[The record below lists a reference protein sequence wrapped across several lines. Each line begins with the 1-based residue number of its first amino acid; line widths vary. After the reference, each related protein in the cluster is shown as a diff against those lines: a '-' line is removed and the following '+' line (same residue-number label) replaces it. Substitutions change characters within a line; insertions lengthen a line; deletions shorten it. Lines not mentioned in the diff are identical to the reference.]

1 MKKLISLLVVAVL
14 IIFLQPNPS
23 AHASVMW
30 GKTELK
36 KGQIGKVTLLQ
47 NSQLWKLSED
57 NKSLVEV
64 RKLKQ
69 GEEYRV
75 YTYKNQFGGLYGVG
89 GGAFIKKSA
98 AINYQTPAK
107 SKLQT
112 LGVKIVDSKYK
123 DTFNYP
129 QVEGL
134 INNTAQ
140 KKINEVLQKHIA
152 SSYTNALELK
162 KLEAEHGAPQNQYT
176 HEVKYEIKYNQN
188 NLLSILFFD
197 YEYTGGAHGMTAA
210 TSYNF
215 DANTGNEISLTKVV
229 ENNNAVTKVKKFAK
243 IDLLNQGNKLGMTY
257 VSDPA
262 SITINDN
269 RPFYFYDKGI
279 VLKFQQYEVAP
290 YAAGMPEVIIPYS
303 VFK

>member
-1 MKKLISLLVVAVL
+1 MVAVL
-14 IIFLQPNPS
+14 IIFLQPNTS
-23 AHASVMW
+23 VHASVMW

-75 YTYKNQFGGLYGVG
+75 YTYKNEFGGLYGVG

-98 AINYQTPAK
+98 SIHYQTPSK
-107 SKLQT
+107 SKLQA

-176 HEVKYEIKYNQN
+176 HEVKYEIKYNQK

-197 YEYTGGAHGMTAA
+197 YEYTGGAHGMTVA

-215 DANTGNEISLTKVV
+215 DVNTGNEISLTKVV
-229 ENNNAVTKVKKFAK
+229 DNNNAVTKVKKFAK

-257 VSDPA
+257 ASDPA

-269 RPFYFYDKGI
+269 RAFYFYDKGI

-290 YAAGMPEVIIPYS
+290 YAAGMPEAIIPYS